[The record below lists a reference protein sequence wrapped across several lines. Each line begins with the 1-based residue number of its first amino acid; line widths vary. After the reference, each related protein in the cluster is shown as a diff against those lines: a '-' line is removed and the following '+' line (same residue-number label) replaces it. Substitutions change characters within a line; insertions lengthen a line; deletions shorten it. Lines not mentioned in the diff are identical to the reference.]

1 MQICIG
7 SRFAVGDHTPV
18 GFHGIW
24 IPQQKETQQK
34 QQQQQEQQQQQ
45 KQPVRQKKN

>member
-24 IPQQKETQQK
+24 IPQQQQE
-34 QQQQQEQQQQQ
+34 QQQQEQQQQQ